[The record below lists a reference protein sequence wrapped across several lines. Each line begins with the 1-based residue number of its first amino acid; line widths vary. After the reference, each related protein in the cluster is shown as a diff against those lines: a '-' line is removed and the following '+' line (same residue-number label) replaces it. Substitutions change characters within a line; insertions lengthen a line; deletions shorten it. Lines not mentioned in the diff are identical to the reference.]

1 VNVELTDTNA
11 ARVGAALLDARRR
24 GGGSAMGMVLTLVVV
39 TDEERPDEAVD
50 AATLTAGEHPS
61 RILVV
66 VRRPD
71 SAAPRLDAEISLGGG
86 RGPGEVV
93 FLHLHGPLALH
104 ADSVV
109 LPLLV
114 PDSPVVVYWP
124 ADAPEIPADD
134 PLGSLAQRRITDVAT
149 AKRPLEALR
158 ARARHYRPGDT
169 DLAWTRITLWRSMLA
184 AALDQPHVPPV
195 GARVAGEPDSPSA
208 ELLALWLEDRLGL
221 PVERKTSEGPG
232 ITEACLTTAEGDIAL
247 VRKDGRLAM
256 LTSPGW
262 PQRPIAL
269 KRRELA
275 ELIAEELRRLDPD
288 EVYAATLARLVPT

>member
-1 VNVELTDTNA
+1 
-11 ARVGAALLDARRR
+11 
-24 GGGSAMGMVLTLVVV
+24 VV
-39 TDEERPDEAVD
+39 TDEERPDDAVD

-71 SAAPRLDAEISLGGG
+71 SAAPRLDAEVWVGGG

-124 ADAPEIPADD
+124 ADAPEVPAEDA
-134 PLGSLAQRRITDVAT
+134 LGSLAQRRITDVAT
-149 AKRPLEALR
+149 AGRPLEALR

-184 AALDQPHVPPV
+184 AALDQPHAPPV

-208 ELLALWLEDRLGL
+208 ELLALWLEDRLGI
-221 PVERKTSEGPG
+221 PVERKTSDGPG
-232 ITEACLTTAEGDIAL
+232 ITEASLTTGEGDIAL

-256 LTSPGW
+256 LSSPGW

-288 EVYAATLARLVPT
+288 DVYAATLARLAPA